1 MAAPRAPRIAI
12 AVIALGAGLYALLRA
27 SAPPSEPPAAAPLA
41 RPSEPASL
49 ADVAPRARAVVGA
62 SSSAGA
68 RAATGTTSASRFVT
82 GQVVLRGRW
91 GGKPGEFGR
100 HEANESNPEAPA
112 AISVEGGDV
121 IILDQVNARL
131 VRFRGGQPI
140 SSITVRDTVQDFR
153 VGPDGRVVTLDR
165 LGDGAVQLHDA
176 QGKPLGE
183 LPLAGKGLAEPGLA
197 SGVMLDR
204 DGVYVEREHG
214 SVVRIASADGQ
225 ADPKRAELPGRPS
238 VDGRRATNAAI
249 RDRAAGLVQVVAFDR
264 ATLEVAWVAEVPL
277 QKPILGLL
285 MLESDAEGR
294 TYVAADTAREG
305 PEPDFA
311 LLDPSIVVVRL
322 SFDGQVTGRI
332 EVPSFSTGD
341 ETIRPITID
350 EQGGVHVMSPGTE
363 GLTVTRYTFP

>member
-1 MAAPRAPRIAI
+1 MAAPRARAPWIAV
-12 AVIALGAGLYALLRA
+12 AVIALGAGVYALLRA
-27 SAPPSEPPAAAPLA
+27 GAPPTAAPAPAARPSAPP
-41 RPSEPASL
+41 SL
-49 ADVAPRARAVVGA
+49 ADVASRARAA
-62 SSSAGA
+62 ATTTTAAAA
-68 RAATGTTSASRFVT
+68 RATTGTTAAARFAP
-82 GQVVLRGRW
+82 GEVVLRGRW
-91 GGKPGEFGR
+91 GGNPGEFGR

-121 IILDQVNARL
+121 IILDQVNGRL

-140 SSITVRDTVQDFR
+140 SSIAVRDTVQDFR

-176 QGKPLGE
+176 QGKPIGE
-183 LPLAGKGLAEPGLA
+183 LPIAGKGLAEPGLA
-197 SGVMLDR
+197 SGVMVDR
-204 DGVYVEREHG
+204 EGVYVEREHG
-214 SVVRIASADGQ
+214 SVVRIGGADGR
-225 ADPKRAELPGRPS
+225 ADPRRAELPGRPS

-249 RDRAAGLVQVVAFDR
+249 RDRAAGIVQVVAFDR
-264 ATLEVAWVAEVPL
+264 ATLEVAWVAEIPL

-311 LLDPSIVVVRL
+311 LLDASIVVVRL

-332 EVPSFSTGD
+332 EVPSFATGD
-341 ETIRPITID
+341 ETIRPITVD
-350 EQGGVHVMSPGTE
+350 EQGVVHVMSPGTE